1 MKTIVLWNMKGG
13 TGKTTT
19 ALNLAFEFS
28 AEGKAV
34 LCIDLDGQC
43 NLTSYFEPRID
54 RQRPA
59 ITEIIMKKQDLASGI
74 THSQYHELDFIA
86 GSEKIG
92 SLAQAD
98 SSILSNCLNDI
109 GDLYD
114 FCIIDCH
121 PDFSVITQ
129 AAVRASDFIL
139 VPILLDGFSR
149 DNLNLVFTNLMQL
162 EEQAGKEF
170 HAAVL
175 ANRVRNR
182 KSQRLIYEDIV
193 ERHDYPILDTC
204 ISDYACVGNALLLR
218 KPICLHRS
226 HSVPAKDYQEL
237 AEEVFKKMEGRE

>member
-1 MKTIVLWNMKGG
+1 MKGG

-121 PDFSVITQ
+121 PHFSVISGGSCIRFHLG
-129 AAVRASDFIL
+129 ADPVRW
-139 VPILLDGFSR
+139 
-149 DNLNLVFTNLMQL
+149 VFT
-162 EEQAGKEF
+162 G
-170 HAAVL
+170 
-175 ANRVRNR
+175 
-182 KSQRLIYEDIV
+182 
-193 ERHDYPILDTC
+193 
-204 ISDYACVGNALLLR
+204 
-218 KPICLHRS
+218 
-226 HSVPAKDYQEL
+226 
-237 AEEVFKKMEGRE
+237 

>member
-1 MKTIVLWNMKGG
+1 MKTIVVWNMKGG

-74 THSQYHELDFIA
+74 THSQYHEMDFIA
-86 GSEKIG
+86 GSEKTG
-92 SLAQAD
+92 FLAQAD
-98 SSILSNCLNDI
+98 SNRLVTCLKDVE
-109 GDLYD
+109 DLYD
-114 FCIIDCH
+114 VCIIDCH
-121 PDFSVITQ
+121 PDFSTVTQ
-129 AAVRASDFIL
+129 AAVLASDFIL

-149 DNLNLVFTNLMQL
+149 DNLNLVFSNLMQL
-162 EEQAGKEF
+162 EEQTGREF
-170 HAAVL
+170 SAMVL

-182 KSQRLIYEDIV
+182 KSQRLIYEDLV
-193 ERHDYPILDTC
+193 RRHDYPILNTC

-218 KPICLHRS
+218 KPVRLHRS
-226 HSVPAKDYQEL
+226 RSIPAQDYREL
-237 AEEVFKKMEGRE
+237 SEEVFIKMEGRD